1 MKSLI
6 KKMAILL
13 FCYGCITMCTV
24 PLVTYSSAVE
34 ASPIVEVDAYD
45 FRINDFNR
53 YLNADREACWYLH
66 DVVDQETTE
75 LISENIIWTDLNSI
89 VEVCVSHGVDPSRY
103 IHYHLDDIIQIT
115 ANKIS
120 KGD

>member
-53 YLNADREACWYLH
+53 YLNADGEACWYLH

>member
-1 MKSLI
+1 MNKISKWIGFGLI
-6 KKMAILL
+6 
-13 FCYGCITMCTV
+13 CTALIAV
-24 PLVTYSSAVE
+24 PLTFPAQAEE
-34 ASPIVEVDAYD
+34 AEPIVEVDAYD

-53 YLNADREACWYLH
+53 YLNADGEACWYLH

>member
-53 YLNADREACWYLH
+53 YLDADGNVRWYLH
-66 DVVDQETTE
+66 DEIDKETTDAIQE
-75 LISENIIWTDLNSI
+75 SAMWRDLTSI
-89 VEVCVSHGVDPSRY
+89 VETCVTHGVDPSRY
-103 IHYHLDDIIQIT
+103 IHYHLDEIIRYTVTQL
-115 ANKIS
+115 S
-120 KGD
+120 KGE